1 MQYYLINVNWTSQSE
16 KEIISSFIV
25 ESLSVKDAISKVL
38 LKHSFHLL
46 DERLT
51 VAGTEVGLAMQSQ
64 NSCVLAIGNTVRNA

>member
-1 MQYYLINVNWTSQSE
+1 MKYYLINIEWTSQTDR
-16 KEIISSFIV
+16 EIISSFIV

-46 DERLT
+46 DERLKVT
-51 VAGTEVGLAMQSQ
+51 GTEVGLAMQSQ